1 MKFKIKLSSLVLL
14 PFILLFFFAFRTRQ
28 ISDEYDQISGLN
40 LNEKLVEDAI
50 DPPCE
55 NLQEI
60 NNISK
65 LKIETPQ
72 SRKWQFNIIKGYI
85 DNLSEFD
92 NVSIKDKYKKRFNAF
107 VSYKTN
113 KKTCK
118 NKSRIRIS
126 GDIRDHIKFVD
137 GTPVS
142 SLDITMKTGNIN
154 GITRFKLFLPRTRAG
169 DNEVW
174 INIT

>member
-1 MKFKIKLSSLVLL
+1 MRKFK
-14 PFILLFFFAFRTRQ
+14 
-28 ISDEYDQISGLN
+28 
-40 LNEKLVEDAI
+40 
-50 DPPCE
+50 
-55 NLQEI
+55 EI

-72 SRKWQFNIIKGYI
+72 SRKWQFNIIKAYI
-85 DNLSEFD
+85 DNLSEFEK
-92 NVSIKDKYKKRFNAF
+92 NSIKDKYKKRFNAF

-126 GDIRDHIKFVD
+126 GDIRDHIMLVD

-154 GITRFKLFLPRTRAG
+154 GIRRFKLFLPRTREG
-169 DNEVW
+169 ENEIFIANLFSEFDYYHQGQCLW
-174 INIT
+174 M